1 LIREH
6 DDMKYQCFNLLNAIS
21 LVAAFLFSSTFLFA
35 NDDAQTTK
43 FVQVVQPLLQ
53 SKCVSCHGPEKQ
65 EGGLRLDSLTAAK
78 RGGDTGPAIIPGEL
92 AKSRLIDAV
101 RFTNPDLQMP
111 PKSRLSDR
119 EIEALEQWVKT
130 GAVWPEPATVLF
142 EDEPQFVAA
151 LINGTGTSRLI
162 ADDTF
167 GGKQALGVTPLQ
179 RDQVSIPSWKYS
191 IRERPDSGEFR
202 FLRLAW
208 KKRGQGSV
216 MIELASNGQWPEA
229 QVPNGRY
236 VAGPNTTGWAA
247 IQVSEQAP
255 AEWTVVTIDLWK
267 DLGNVT
273 LTGIAPTC
281 DQGDE
286 AFFDS
291 IILGPTVESLDA
303 YLPGFGLPSILS
315 PKPLAPLLGD
325 AFNDANN
332 PIRKIF
338 RGERLDLWSLKKPVI
353 DESILDRHGEDST
366 DAASHLAPE
375 MIDHFIRKRMA
386 EAGIVPSAQA
396 DRRTLIRRLSFDLTG
411 LPPTPEDV
419 RSFAEDSSPNAYEAL
434 VDRLLDSPRYGERW
448 ARHWLD
454 VVRYADT
461 EGFER
466 DEFRPLAWQ
475 YRDYVIRSLNQDKP
489 YDQFIREQLAG
500 DELVNG
506 RAKTAEEADRLI
518 ATGFLRLGPWDSTAP
533 IFQEE
538 ARHRDQQLADL
549 VNTTGSAFLGL
560 TFSCCQCH
568 DHKYDPLSQ
577 ADHFRLR
584 AFFAGVTPR
593 NDLVIELADDLEEI
607 AKQNAVVEDEAA
619 PLKAEQSKLDKD
631 KKEDQ
636 PQYEELART
645 IGEIEK
651 KKRSPRTAMGAT
663 DSGAEAPATHLFYQG
678 DFSQAR
684 EEVPPGFVSVLDPNP
699 AAIEPPRADTTGR
712 RLALANWIASSD
724 NPWTARALVNRVWQY
739 HCGVGLVATAN
750 DFGFS
755 GARPTNP
762 ELLDWLAIAFIN
774 DGWSIKKL
782 HRAIV
787 CSATYRQ
794 SSDGAGDR
802 SQVQDNGRNQEKDP
816 ENRLLWRQNVVRLD
830 AETLRD
836 SLLTVSGALKTADSG
851 KPRWPHVPIDLLHA
865 QPGILEAKDGGDGGR
880 MQGWYEDPVE
890 ETDVRSVFLVRKRAM
905 PIPFLQVFDLPDT
918 TVSCARRDS
927 TVVAPQA
934 LMLFNSPESIRFA
947 LILAERVAEE
957 AGVDPGQRV
966 ETLFQYALCRLPDEK
981 EKAICLDLLSRH
993 ADQHRMDSAGDRA
1006 ELLALRDLCRA
1017 VLNLNEFMYVD

>member
-1 LIREH
+1 MCEH
-6 DDMKYQCFNLLNAIS
+6 DAVKYLNLFRFKSILMVVVVTFA
-21 LVAAFLFSSTFLFA
+21 FSSTFAFA
-35 NDDAQTTK
+35 KDDVKNDQIVES
-43 FVQVVQPLLQ
+43 VQRLIQ
-53 SKCVSCHGPEKQ
+53 SKCVSCHGAEKQ

-78 RGGDTGPAIIPGEL
+78 QGGESGPAVVPGDL
-92 AKSRLIDAV
+92 VKSRLIEAV
-101 RFTNPDLQMP
+101 RFSNPDLQMP

-119 EIEALEQWVKT
+119 EIKALERWVQS
-130 GAVWPEPATVLF
+130 GAVWPEPAMVL
-142 EDEPQFVAA
+142 V
-151 LINGTGTSRLI
+151 
-162 ADDTF
+162 
-167 GGKQALGVTPLQ
+167 
-179 RDQVSIPSWKYS
+179 
-191 IRERPDSGEFR
+191 
-202 FLRLAW
+202 
-208 KKRGQGSV
+208 
-216 MIELASNGQWPEA
+216 
-229 QVPNGRY
+229 
-236 VAGPNTTGWAA
+236 
-247 IQVSEQAP
+247 
-255 AEWTVVTIDLWK
+255 
-267 DLGNVT
+267 
-273 LTGIAPTC
+273 
-281 DQGDE
+281 GDE
-286 AFFDS
+286 S
-291 IILGPTVESLDA
+291 QQSRRV
-303 YLPGFGLPSILS
+303 
-315 PKPLAPLLGD
+315 GD
-325 AFNDANN
+325 AFTDVNN

-338 RGERLDLWSLKKPVI
+338 GGERLDLWSLKKPVV
-353 DESILDRHGEDST
+353 DESCFNGLEGLIAESVQ
-366 DAASHLAPE
+366 HLAPE
-375 MIDHFIRKRMA
+375 MIDWLIRKRLA

-411 LPPTPEDV
+411 LPPTPDEV
-419 RSFAEDSSPNAYEAL
+419 RSFVEDSSSNAYETL

-489 YDQFIREQLAG
+489 YDQFIREQIAG

-506 RAKTAEEADRLI
+506 PPKNAEEADTLI
-518 ATGFLRLGPWDSTAP
+518 ATGFLRLGQWDSTAP

-538 ARHRDQQLADL
+538 VRHRDQQLADL
-549 VNTTGSAFLGL
+549 ANTTGSAFLGL

-593 NDLVIELADDLEEI
+593 NDLVIELADELEEI
-607 AKQNAVVEDEAA
+607 AKHNAAVDDEAA
-619 PLKAEQSKLDKD
+619 PLKEEQSKLDKD

-636 PQYEELART
+636 PRYEELAKT
-645 IGEIEK
+645 IGEIET
-651 KKRSPRTAMGAT
+651 KKRSPRMTMGAT
-663 DSGAEAPATHLFYQG
+663 DSGAEAPATHVFYQG
-678 DFSQAR
+678 DFSQPR
-684 EEVPPGFVSVLDPNP
+684 EEVAPGFVSVLDPNP

-712 RLALANWIASSD
+712 RLALANWIASAG
-724 NPWTARALVNRVWQY
+724 NPWTARALVNRVWQ
-739 HCGVGLVATAN
+739 HHFGVGLVATAN

-762 ELLDWLAIAFIN
+762 ELLNWLAVAFIN

-794 SSDGAGDR
+794 ISNGAGYG
-802 SQVQDNGRNQEKDP
+802 SESQDNGHNQEDDP
-816 ENRLLWRQNVVRLD
+816 ENTLLWRQNVVRLD

-836 SLLTVSGALKTADSG
+836 SLLSISGALKTADSG

-905 PIPFLQVFDLPDT
+905 PIPFLQAFDLPDT
-918 TVSCARRDS
+918 TVSCARRDT

-947 LILAERVAEE
+947 LILAERVAKE
-957 AGVDPGQRV
+957 AGIDPDRRV
-966 ETLFQYALCRLPDEK
+966 EVLFQQALSRSPDAK
-981 EKAICLDLLSRH
+981 EKAICLDLLRRH
-993 ADQHRMDSAGDRA
+993 ADQHRMDGAGDRA
-1006 ELLALRDLCRA
+1006 ELLALRDQCRA
-1017 VLNLNEFMYVD
+1017 VLNLNEFMYID

>member
-1 LIREH
+1 
-6 DDMKYQCFNLLNAIS
+6 MKQSCINVIGA
-21 LVAAFLFSSTFLFA
+21 VPHVGAFLVTLVFSSTFVFA
-35 NDDAQTTK
+35 NDDMQTHD
-43 FVQVVQPLLQ
+43 FVEVVQPLLQ
-53 SKCVSCHGPEKQ
+53 SKCISCHGLEKQ

-78 RGGDTGPAIIPGEL
+78 RGGDRGAAIVPGDPG
-92 AKSRLIDAV
+92 KSRLIEAV

-119 EIEALEQWVKT
+119 EIEVLEHWVKA
-130 GAVWPEPATVLF
+130 GAVWPELATVLF
-142 EDEPQFVAA
+142 EDESQFVSA
-151 LINGTGTSRLI
+151 LINGNGTARLTT
-162 ADDTF
+162 DDPF
-167 GGKQALGVTPLQ
+167 AGKLALGMTPLQ
-179 RDQVSIPSWKYS
+179 RDQVSIPGWNYR
-191 IRERPDSGEFR
+191 IRENPESGEFR

-208 KKRGQGSV
+208 KKRGAGSV
-216 MIELASNGQWPEA
+216 MIELASSGQWPDP
-229 QVPNGRY
+229 QVAKGRY
-236 VAGPNTTGWAA
+236 VAGPNTTGLAA
-247 IQVSEQAP
+247 IQVAEQAP
-255 AEWTVVTIDLWK
+255 TEWTVVTFDLWK
-267 DLGNVT
+267 DLGDVI

-281 DQGDE
+281 DQGEE

-291 IILGPTVESLDA
+291 IILGPTIESLDA
-303 YLPGFGLPSILS
+303 YRPGFGLPSVLA
-315 PKPLAPLLGD
+315 PKPAGPWIGD
-325 AFNDANN
+325 ALTDASN

-353 DESILDRHGEDST
+353 DEVTYQGHEGLTTESVN
-366 DAASHLAPE
+366 HLSAQV
-375 MIDHFIRKRMA
+375 IDLLIRKRLA
-386 EAGIVPSAQA
+386 EAGIAPSVPA

-411 LPPTPEDV
+411 LPPTPDEV
-419 RSFAEDSSPNAYEAL
+419 RHFIQDSSPNAYESL

-475 YRDYVIRSLNQDKP
+475 YRDYVIRSFNLDKP

-500 DELVNG
+500 DELVN
-506 RAKTAEEADRLI
+506 APPKNADEADKLI
-518 ATGFLRLGPWDSTAP
+518 ATGFLRLGQWDSTAP

-538 ARHRDQQLADL
+538 VRHRDQQLADL
-549 VNTTGSAFLGL
+549 ANTTGSAFLGL

-593 NDLVIELADDLEEI
+593 NDLVIELADELEEI
-607 AKQNAVVEDEAA
+607 AKHNAVVDDEAA
-619 PLKAEQSKLDKD
+619 PLKEEQSKLDKD

-636 PQYEELART
+636 PRYEELAKT

-651 KKRSPRTAMGAT
+651 KKRSPRMTMGAT
-663 DSGAEAPATHLFYQG
+663 DFGAEAPATHVFYQG
-678 DFSQAR
+678 DFSQPR
-684 EEVPPGFVSVLDPNP
+684 EEVPPGYVSVLDPNP

-712 RLALANWIASSD
+712 RLALAKWIASSD
-724 NPWTARALVNRVWQY
+724 NPWTARTLVNRVWQ
-739 HCGVGLVATAN
+739 HHFGVGLVATAN

-762 ELLDWLAIAFIN
+762 ELLDWLAVAFIN

-782 HRAIV
+782 HRTIV

-794 SSDGAGDR
+794 ASDAVGLDSVAQINVH
-802 SQVQDNGRNQEKDP
+802 SQEKDP
-816 ENRLLWRQNVVRLD
+816 ANTLLWRQNVVRLD

-836 SLLTVSGALKTADSG
+836 SLLSVSGALKTVDSG
-851 KPRWPHVPIDLLHA
+851 KPRWPHVPIELLHA

-905 PIPFLQVFDLPDT
+905 PIPFLQAFDLPDT
-918 TVSCARRDS
+918 TVSCARRDT

-957 AGVDPGQRV
+957 AGLDPDRRV
-966 ETLFQYALCRLPDEK
+966 EALFQRALSRSPEAK
-981 EKAICLDLLSRH
+981 EKAICQDLLRRH
-993 ADQHRMDSAGDRA
+993 TDQHRMDGAADRA
-1006 ELLALRDLCRA
+1006 ELFALRDLCRA
-1017 VLNLNEFMYVD
+1017 VLNLNEFMYID

>member
-1 LIREH
+1 
-6 DDMKYQCFNLLNAIS
+6 MKYLNLFRFKSILMVVVTFA
-21 LVAAFLFSSTFLFA
+21 FSSTYAFA
-35 NDDAQTTK
+35 NDEVKTDQIVEI
-43 FVQVVQPLLQ
+43 VQRLIQ
-53 SKCVSCHGPEKQ
+53 SKCVSCHGTEKQ

-78 RGGDTGPAIIPGEL
+78 QGGESGPAVVPGDL
-92 AKSRLIDAV
+92 VKSRLIEAV

-119 EIEALEQWVKT
+119 EIKVLEHWVQS
-130 GAVWPEPATVLF
+130 GAVWPEPAMVLVD
-142 EDEPQFVAA
+142 DESQ
-151 LINGTGTSRLI
+151 
-162 ADDTF
+162 
-167 GGKQALGVTPLQ
+167 QA
-179 RDQVSIPSWKYS
+179 R
-191 IRERPDSGEFR
+191 R
-202 FLRLAW
+202 
-208 KKRGQGSV
+208 
-216 MIELASNGQWPEA
+216 M
-229 QVPNGRY
+229 
-236 VAGPNTTGWAA
+236 
-247 IQVSEQAP
+247 
-255 AEWTVVTIDLWK
+255 
-267 DLGNVT
+267 
-273 LTGIAPTC
+273 
-281 DQGDE
+281 
-286 AFFDS
+286 
-291 IILGPTVESLDA
+291 
-303 YLPGFGLPSILS
+303 
-315 PKPLAPLLGD
+315 GD

-338 RGERLDLWSLKKPVI
+338 GGERLDLWSLKKPVV
-353 DESILDRHGEDST
+353 DESRFNGLEGLIAESVQ
-366 DAASHLAPE
+366 HLAPE
-375 MIDHFIRKRMA
+375 IIDRLIRKRLE

-396 DRRTLIRRLSFDLTG
+396 DKRTLIRRLSFDLTG
-411 LPPTPEDV
+411 LPPSPDEV
-419 RSFAEDSSPNAYEAL
+419 RSFVEDSSSNAYETL

-475 YRDYVIRSLNQDKP
+475 YRDYVIRSFNQDKP

-506 RAKTAEEADRLI
+506 PPKNADEADMLI
-518 ATGFLRLGPWDSTAP
+518 ATGFLRLGQWDSTAP

-538 ARHRDQQLADL
+538 VRHRDQQLADL
-549 VNTTGSAFLGL
+549 ANTAGSAFLGL

-584 AFFAGVTPR
+584 SFFADVIPR

-607 AKQNAVVEDEAA
+607 AKHNAAVDEEAA
-619 PLKAEQSKLDKD
+619 PLKAEQSNLDKD

-636 PQYEELART
+636 PRFEELGKA
-645 IGEIEK
+645 IAEIEA

-663 DSGAEAPATHLFYQG
+663 DSGAEAPATYVFYQG
-678 DFSQAR
+678 DFSQPR
-684 EEVPPGFVSVLDPNP
+684 DEVLPGFVSVLDPNP

-712 RLALANWIASSD
+712 RLALANWIASAD
-724 NPWTARALVNRVWQY
+724 NPWTARALVNRVWQ
-739 HCGVGLVATAN
+739 HHFGVGLVATAN

-755 GARPTNP
+755 GSRPTNP
-762 ELLDWLAIAFIN
+762 ELLDWLVIAFIN

-794 SSDGAGDR
+794 VSDTVGSR
-802 SQVQDNGRNQEKDP
+802 SQDSVRNQEKDP
-816 ENRLLWRQNVVRLD
+816 TNLLLWRQNVVRLD

-836 SLLTVSGALKTADSG
+836 SLLSVSGSLKAEGSG

-905 PIPFLQVFDLPDT
+905 PIPFLQAFDLPDT
-918 TVSCARRDS
+918 TVSCARRDT

-947 LILAERVAEE
+947 LILAQRVTEE
-957 AGVDPGQRV
+957 AGLDPDRRV
-966 ETLFQYALCRLPDEK
+966 EALFQRALSRSPDAK
-981 EKAICLDLLSRH
+981 EKAICLGLLRRH
-993 ADQHRMDSAGDRA
+993 ADQHRMDGAGDGA

-1017 VLNLNEFMYVD
+1017 VLNLNEFMYID

>member
-1 LIREH
+1 
-6 DDMKYQCFNLLNAIS
+6 MKHQCFNLLDAIS
-21 LVAAFLFSSTFLFA
+21 LVAAFVFSSTFVIANEDIKTNEFA
-35 NDDAQTTK
+35 E
-43 FVQVVQPLLQ
+43 VVQPLLQ
-53 SKCVSCHGPEKQ
+53 SKCISCHGVEKQ

-78 RGGDTGPAIIPGEL
+78 RGGATGPAIIPGDL
-92 AKSRLIDAV
+92 VKSRLIEAV

-119 EIEALEQWVKT
+119 EIKVLEHWVKS
-130 GAVWPEPATVLF
+130 GAVWPEPAMVPV
-142 EDEPQFVAA
+142 EDE
-151 LINGTGTSRLI
+151 TR
-162 ADDTF
+162 
-167 GGKQALGVTPLQ
+167 QA
-179 RDQVSIPSWKYS
+179 
-191 IRERPDSGEFR
+191 
-202 FLRLAW
+202 
-208 KKRGQGSV
+208 KR
-216 MIELASNGQWPEA
+216 M
-229 QVPNGRY
+229 
-236 VAGPNTTGWAA
+236 
-247 IQVSEQAP
+247 
-255 AEWTVVTIDLWK
+255 
-267 DLGNVT
+267 
-273 LTGIAPTC
+273 
-281 DQGDE
+281 
-286 AFFDS
+286 
-291 IILGPTVESLDA
+291 
-303 YLPGFGLPSILS
+303 
-315 PKPLAPLLGD
+315 GD
-325 AFNDANN
+325 AFTDVNN

-338 RGERLDLWSLKKPVI
+338 GGERLDLWSLKKPMIDATIPI
-353 DESILDRHGEDST
+353 DESNRTTEAT
-366 DAASHLAPE
+366 SHLAPE
-375 MIDHFIRKRMA
+375 MIDRLIRKRLA
-386 EAGIVPSAQA
+386 EAEIVPSALA
-396 DRRTLIRRLSFDLTG
+396 GRRTLIRRLSIDLTG
-411 LPPTPEDV
+411 LPPTPDEV
-419 RSFAEDSSPNAYEAL
+419 RRFIQDSSPNAYETL

-475 YRDYVIRSLNQDKP
+475 YRDYVIRSFNQDKP

-506 RAKTAEEADRLI
+506 PPKNADEADMLI
-518 ATGFLRLGPWDSTAP
+518 ATGFLRLGQWDSTAP

-538 ARHRDQQLADL
+538 VRHRDQQLADL
-549 VNTTGSAFLGL
+549 ANTAGSAFLGL

-584 AFFAGVTPR
+584 SFFAGVIPR

-607 AKQNAVVEDEAA
+607 AKHNAAVDEEAA
-619 PLKAEQSKLDKD
+619 PLKAEQSNLDKD

-636 PQYEELART
+636 PRFEELGKA
-645 IGEIEK
+645 IAEIEA

-663 DSGAEAPATHLFYQG
+663 DSGAEAPATYVFYQG
-678 DFSQAR
+678 DFSQPR
-684 EEVPPGFVSVLDPNP
+684 EEVLPGFVSVLDPNP

-712 RLALANWIASSD
+712 RLALANWIASAD
-724 NPWTARALVNRVWQY
+724 NPWTARALVNRVWQ
-739 HCGVGLVATAN
+739 HHFGVGLVATAN

-755 GARPTNP
+755 GSRPTNP
-762 ELLDWLAIAFIN
+762 ELLDWLVIAFIN

-794 SSDGAGDR
+794 VSDTVGSR
-802 SQVQDNGRNQEKDP
+802 SQDSVRNQEKDP
-816 ENRLLWRQNVVRLD
+816 TNLLLWRQNVVRLD

-836 SLLTVSGALKTADSG
+836 SLLSVSGSLKAEGSG

-905 PIPFLQVFDLPDT
+905 PIPFLQAFDLPDT
-918 TVSCARRDS
+918 TVSCARRDT

-947 LILAERVAEE
+947 LILAQRVTEE
-957 AGVDPGQRV
+957 AGLDPDRRV
-966 ETLFQYALCRLPDEK
+966 EALFQRALSRSPDAK
-981 EKAICLDLLSRH
+981 EKAICLGLLRRH
-993 ADQHRMDSAGDRA
+993 ADQHRMDGAGDGA

-1017 VLNLNEFMYVD
+1017 VLNLNEFMYID